1 MERSLAGDLQSLPDG
16 SSVVI
21 NGWAQEIRS
30 LKNLVFVVVRDST
43 GQIQATFK
51 RDNFPDMDTLS
62 NLSRESVISVTGKLN
77 LKSKS
82 KTGME
87 IEATGI
93 SILNVSESPLPLG
106 IIDPV
111 EADFETR
118 LNNRFLDLRK
128 PVKASIFRIKSS
140 MLWGIRDY
148 LHRENFVEVQTPK
161 IVAAATE
168 GGADLFPVKY
178 FEREAY
184 LNQSPQLYKEI
195 LISSGIDRVFEVGP
209 AFRAEEH
216 NTVRHLN
223 EFTSVDIEMAFS
235 DHNAAMTMLENSV
248 KSGIENVLKSNSRDL
263 EILGLKVEVPEVP
276 FPRISY
282 EECRQI
288 ASSNGVEIPFGEDL
302 SVEALKFIGDKFHDF
317 YFIIDW
323 PSSLRPFYTMPKK
336 DDPRY
341 TNSYDLQY
349 REKEIT
355 SGAQRV
361 HNPDILIKRFMEKGL
376 KAENFEFY
384 IKAFR
389 YGMPPHA
396 GWGLGLERLLMI
408 LLDLPNIRE
417 GTLFPRDRT
426 RIVP

>member
-1 MERSLAGDLQSLPDG
+1 MERNLAGNLQSLHDG
-16 SSVVI
+16 SKVVI
-21 NGWAQEIRS
+21 MGWAQEIRS
-30 LKNLVFVVVRDST
+30 LKNLVFVVIRDSS
-43 GQIQATFK
+43 GQMQATFK
-51 RDNFPDMDTLS
+51 RENFSNMDFIS
-62 NLSRESVISVTGKLN
+62 SLSRESVIRVEGKLN
-77 LKSKS
+77 LQAKSKA
-82 KTGME
+82 GLE
-87 IEATGI
+87 IEATSF
-93 SILNVSESPLPLG
+93 SIINPSETPLPLG
-106 IIDPV
+106 IVDPV

-128 PVKASIFRIKSS
+128 PVKGSIFRIKSS
-140 MLWGIRDY
+140 MLWGIREY
-148 LHRENFVEVQTPK
+148 LHKQNFVEVQTPK

-168 GGADLFPVKY
+168 GGADLFPIKY
-178 FEREAY
+178 FEKEAY

-235 DHNAAMTMLENSV
+235 DHNAAMSMLENAV
-248 KSGIENVLKSNSRDL
+248 KMGIESVLKSNSKEL
-263 EILGLKVEVPEVP
+263 EMLGLKVESPMVP

-282 EECRQI
+282 EECRKI

-302 SVEALKFIGDKFHDF
+302 SVEALKFIGEKFHDF
-317 YFIIDW
+317 YFIVDW
-323 PSSLRPFYTMPKK
+323 PSSLRPFYTMPKEGDEK
-336 DDPRY
+336 Y
-341 TNSYDLQY
+341 TNSYDLQF

-361 HNPDILIKRFMEKGL
+361 HNPEILVKRFMEKGL
-376 KAENFEFY
+376 KPENFEFY
-384 IKAFR
+384 IKAFK

-408 LLDLPNIRE
+408 LLDLQNIRE
-417 GTLFPRDRT
+417 ATLFPRDRT

>member
-1 MERSLAGDLQSLPDG
+1 MERNLAVNLQSLPDG
-16 SSVVI
+16 SKVVI
-21 NGWAQEIRS
+21 MGWAQEIRS
-30 LKNLVFVVVRDST
+30 LKNLVFVVIRDSS
-43 GQIQATFK
+43 GQVQATFK
-51 RDNFPDMDTLS
+51 RENFSNMDFIS
-62 NLSRESVISVTGKLN
+62 SLSRESVIRVEGKLN
-77 LKSKS
+77 LQAKSKA
-82 KTGME
+82 GLE
-87 IEATGI
+87 IEATSF
-93 SILNVSESPLPLG
+93 SIVNSSETPLPLG
-106 IIDPV
+106 IVDPV

-128 PVKASIFRIKSS
+128 PVKGSIFRIKSS
-140 MLWGIRDY
+140 MLWGIREY
-148 LHRENFVEVQTPK
+148 LHKQNFVEVQTPK

-168 GGADLFPVKY
+168 GGADLFPIKY
-178 FEREAY
+178 FEKEAY

-235 DHNAAMTMLENSV
+235 DHNAAMSMLENAV
-248 KSGIENVLKSNSRDL
+248 KMGIESVLKSNSREL
-263 EILGLKVEVPEVP
+263 EMLGLKVESPMVP

-282 EECRQI
+282 EESRKI

-302 SVEALKFIGDKFHDF
+302 SVEALKFIGEKFHDF
-317 YFIIDW
+317 YFIVEW
-323 PSSLRPFYTMPKK
+323 PSSLRPFYTMPKEEDEK
-336 DDPRY
+336 Y
-341 TNSYDLQY
+341 TNSYDLQF

-361 HNPDILIKRFMEKGL
+361 HNPEILVKRFMEKGL
-376 KAENFEFY
+376 KPENFEFY
-384 IKAFR
+384 IKAFK

-408 LLDLPNIRE
+408 LLDLQNIRE
-417 GTLFPRDRT
+417 ATLFPRDRT

>member
-1 MERSLAGDLQSLPDG
+1 MERNFTGDLRNLPDG
-16 SSVVI
+16 TNVI
-21 NGWAQEIRS
+21 IMGWAQEIRS
-30 LKNLVFVVVRDST
+30 LKNLVFVVIRDST
-43 GQIQATFK
+43 GQVQATFK
-51 RDNFPDMDTLS
+51 RENFSNMDQLS
-62 NLSRESVISVTGKLN
+62 TLSRESVIRVEGKLN
-77 LKSKS
+77 LQSKS
-82 KTGME
+82 KAGFE
-87 IEATGI
+87 VEAS
-93 SILNVSESPLPLG
+93 SINVINVSESPLPLG

-128 PVKASIFRIKSS
+128 PVKGSIFRIKSS
-140 MLWGIRDY
+140 MLWGIREY
-148 LHRENFVEVQTPK
+148 LHQQNFIEVQTPK

-178 FEREAY
+178 FEKEAY

-195 LISSGIDRVFEVGP
+195 LIASGIDRVFEVGP

-223 EFTSVDIEMAFS
+223 EFTSVDIEMGFS
-235 DHNAAMTMLENSV
+235 DHHSAMSMLENAV
-248 KSGIENVLKSNSRDL
+248 KKGIENVLKTNSSDL
-263 EILGLKVEVPEVP
+263 QALGLKIESPKVP

-282 EECRQI
+282 EECRKI

-302 SVEALKFIGDKFHDF
+302 SVEALKFIGEKFHDF
-317 YFIIDW
+317 YFIVDW
-323 PSSLRPFYTMPKK
+323 PSSLRPFYTMPKEE
-336 DDPRY
+336 DDRY

-361 HNPDILIKRFMEKGL
+361 HNPDLLTKRFMEKGL
-376 KAENFEFY
+376 KPENFEFY

-408 LLDLPNIRE
+408 LLDLQNIRE
-417 GTLFPRDRT
+417 ATLFPRDRT